1 MKPEFIDFDVA
12 SMYVRP
18 IKPLKLEKQNMTI
31 EINKT
36 YQLIEPIIQN
46 AAMVSGYNT
55 LTDALGEGE
64 FIVETFV
71 KSNWFDKAYILHARR
86 LDTNEVEKIMV
97 YEAEIEL
104 FKEVEETP
112 IKVGKTYQLIE
123 DDSQFGKTVAMHA
136 YCWRVLK
143 GIFGFAPFTVKTVKY
158 HNHQSIFEFTAVN
171 ESGDNLEAILYPR
184 ESVLLKEVSELGDPI
199 DLLCKPV
206 QIKRPFNSSIC
217 GWVTDQW
224 IEDGVELLNVVH
236 AGEFTVV
243 PRSMVVEIFN

>member
-1 MKPEFIDFDVA
+1 MKPEFIDFDIT
-12 SMYVRP
+12 SMYVCP

-36 YQLIEPIIQN
+36 YHLIEPIIQN
-46 AAMVSGYNT
+46 AAMISGYNT

-64 FIVETFV
+64 FVVETFV

-123 DDSQFGKTVAMHA
+123 DGSQFDNAIALHA
-136 YCWRVLK
+136 GWRVLK
-143 GIFGFAPFTVKTVKY
+143 GIFGFTPFTVKTVKY
-158 HNHQSIFEFTAVN
+158 STHLSIFEFTAVN
-171 ESGDNLEAILYPR
+171 ESGEHLEVILYPR
-184 ESVLLKEVSELGDPI
+184 ESVLLEEVSELGDPV

-206 QIKRPFNSSIC
+206 QIKRLFDSSIC

-243 PRSMVVEIFN
+243 PRSMVVQIFN

>member
-1 MKPEFIDFDVA
+1 MKPEFIDFDVV

-136 YCWRVLK
+136 GWRVLK

-243 PRSMVVEIFN
+243 PRFMVVEIFN

>member
-1 MKPEFIDFDVA
+1 MKPEFIDFDVV

-112 IKVGKTYQLIE
+112 IKVDKTYQLVGYG
-123 DDSQFGKTVAMHA
+123 DFDNTNALNAG
-136 YCWRVLK
+136 WRVLK

>member
-1 MKPEFIDFDVA
+1 MKPEFIDFDIT

-36 YQLIEPIIQN
+36 YQLVEPIIQN
-46 AAMVSGYNT
+46 AALVSGYNT
-55 LTDALGEGE
+55 LTDALGKGE

-71 KSNWFDKAYILHARR
+71 KSNWFDNAYMLHARR
-86 LDTNEVEKIMV
+86 LDTNVVEKIIV
-97 YEAEIEL
+97 YEAEIVL
-104 FKEVEETP
+104 FKEVEEIP
-112 IKVGKTYQLIE
+112 IKVGKTYQLTE
-123 DDSQFGKTVAMHA
+123 DDSQFEKLDALHA
-136 YCWRVLK
+136 GWRVLK
-143 GIFGFAPFTVKTVKY
+143 GIFGFSPFTVETVKY
-158 HNHQSIFEFTAVN
+158 HNHLNIFEFTAIN
-171 ESGDNLEAILYPR
+171 ESGDNFEAILYPR
-184 ESVLLKEVSELGDPI
+184 ESVLLEEVSELGDPI

>member
-1 MKPEFIDFDVA
+1 MKPEFIDFDIT

-36 YQLIEPIIQN
+36 YHLIEPIIQN
-46 AAMVSGYNT
+46 AAMISGYNT

-64 FIVETFV
+64 FVVETFV

-97 YEAEIEL
+97 YEAEIQL

-123 DDSQFGKTVAMHA
+123 DDSQFGKTVALHA
-136 YCWRVLK
+136 GWRVLK

-158 HNHQSIFEFTAVN
+158 STHLNIFEFTAVN
-171 ESGDNLEAILYPR
+171 ESDEHLEAILYPR
-184 ESVLLKEVSELGDPI
+184 ESVLLKEVSELGDPV

-236 AGEFTVV
+236 VGEFTVV
-243 PRSMVVEIFN
+243 PRSMVVQIFN

>member
-1 MKPEFIDFDVA
+1 MKPEFIDFDVV

-136 YCWRVLK
+136 GWRVLK

-184 ESVLLKEVSELGDPI
+184 ESVLLEEVSELGDPI

-236 AGEFTVV
+236 CGSFTVV